1 MRPSRTARPAPDADR
16 NPTHAPERR
25 PFSRTKGAALLAVVL
40 LLALAAAVTLPGMWR
55 QTRLREAYLPQ
66 LEAQAARDPD
76 DGPLLALVGAGRMA
90 AGENAGAADALRQA
104 AADGESND
112 IVWEALAANAAASGD
127 RTRALA
133 DLRLGI
139 KALPDSTALQGALAR
154 ARVTDP
160 NAPPPALAQAIA
172 PDGPAP
178 LRARY
183 AAGSGLNG
191 LAEWWGRHHPEASGF
206 ATRQAWAGGRP
217 GDAQA
222 QRLWGEALLR
232 DRRPTEA
239 RLALGLALAL
249 APDSPAA
256 NLALADADAQA
267 GDAPK
272 AALQYLACLRLRPHW
287 LPALLG
293 FGAASLQNGQL
304 PYGISAFTH
313 AAEIAPQ
320 SADAWI
326 GLGQAQLKTGVAFG
340 PAVEAFQKAA
350 RLAPART
357 DYLDSYADALRRGG
371 RASEAEAMLR
381 RRLQSAPG
389 DALGH
394 YLLGLVLRDSD
405 PTPARVAEAE
415 AQTRE
420 SLRLS
425 PHNPLASTQLGAIL
439 LDAGRTGE
447 AVALFEDARAR
458 TPDDQKLL
466 LVLARAYER
475 QGRPDKAAEASAR
488 ARAIFADQQHA
499 EVLVDAARKAPL
511 DPALHRQLAVL
522 YARSGKTQQARR
534 EADMAR
540 LIQTDP
546 QGTARQLDA
555 RDAAVQAALSGR

>member
-1 MRPSRTARPAPDADR
+1 MRLPRPVRPTPDAGTR
-16 NPTHAPERR
+16 LTQTPQRR
-25 PFSRTKGAALLAVVL
+25 PLSRTKGAALLAVAL
-40 LLALAAAVTLPGMWR
+40 LLVFAAVTLPGLWR
-55 QTRLREAYLPQ
+55 ETRLREAFLPQ
-66 LEAQAARDPD
+66 LEAQAARDPN
-76 DGPLLALVGAGRMA
+76 DGALLALVGAGRMA
-90 AGENAGAADALRQA
+90 AGENIGAADALRQA
-104 AADGESND
+104 VADGESND
-112 IVWEALAANAAASGD
+112 AVWTALAANAAASGD

-133 DLRLGI
+133 DLRLGV
-139 KALPDSTALQGALAR
+139 KNLPDSTALQGALAR
-154 ARVTDP
+154 ARVADP
-160 NAPPPALAQAIA
+160 APPPALAQAIA

-183 AAGSGLNG
+183 AAGSALNG
-191 LAEWWGRHHPEASGF
+191 LAAWWGRHHPESSGF
-206 ATRQAWAGGRP
+206 ATRQAWARERP

-232 DRRPTEA
+232 ERRPVEA
-239 RLALGLALAL
+239 RLALGLALSL
-249 APDSPAA
+249 APHSPAA
-256 NLALADADAQA
+256 NLALADSYAQA
-267 GDAPK
+267 GDSPK
-272 AALQYLACLRLRPHW
+272 AALQYLACLRLRPGW

-293 FGAASLQNGQL
+293 FGTASLQNGQV

-313 AAEIAPQ
+313 AAQIAPG

-340 PAVEAFQKAA
+340 PAVEAFEEAA
-350 RLAPART
+350 RLAPDRT

-381 RRLQSAPG
+381 RRVEAAPG
-389 DALGH
+389 DALAH
-394 YLLGLVLRDSD
+394 YLLGLILRDSD

-425 PHNPLASTQLGAIL
+425 PHNPLADTQLGQLL
-439 LDAGRTGE
+439 LDAGGTTE

-458 TPDDQKLL
+458 TPFDQKLL

-488 ARAIFADQQHA
+488 ARALHADQQRS

-511 DPALHRQLAVL
+511 DAALHRQLAVL
-522 YARSGKTQQARR
+522 YARSGKTEQARR

-555 RDAAVQAALSGR
+555 RDAAVQAAIGGR